1 MEPNSADELDE
12 RLESLPWERVRPP
25 EAPDRR
31 WTMLLAGAVVVA
43 AVVASATRTLW
54 PSPPLTADPTPPPTV
69 EPAPSST
76 QAVASGSGV
85 ALPEADASPVTEA
98 DLRAISP
105 DDAARAV
112 TAHAEWFLSE
122 WLTIDG
128 RPSGTVPALLP
139 DGVDVPVID
148 ASARSFVE
156 SAVGLSAE
164 EVGLGSWEVA
174 VLVRSLSAFG
184 DGDYLRVPA
193 RVFLVTVGIGDDGPF
208 VADLP
213 SPGPLPVGRAAA
225 LELTEEAAPARVTDA
240 ALATMREAGLPDE
253 TSIGTSRSGALWRV
267 TGVVRD
273 QAGVPFVV
281 AVWLDESGERVPAPG

>member
-1 MEPNSADELDE
+1 
-12 RLESLPWERVRPP
+12 
-25 EAPDRR
+25 
-31 WTMLLAGAVVVA
+31 
-43 AVVASATRTLW
+43 
-54 PSPPLTADPTPPPTV
+54 
-69 EPAPSST
+69 
-76 QAVASGSGV
+76 
-85 ALPEADASPVTEA
+85 VTEA

-112 TAHAEWFLSE
+112 TAHAEWFMSE

-128 RPSGTVPALLP
+128 SSSDTAPALLP
-139 DGVDVPVID
+139 EGVDVPVID

-164 EVGLGSWEVA
+164 EVGFGQWEVA

-184 DGDYLRVPA
+184 DGDYLRIPA

-213 SPGPLPVGRAAA
+213 SPGPLPAGRAAA
-225 LELTEEAAPARVTDA
+225 TEFVEEPAPVPVTDA
-240 ALATMREAGLPDE
+240 ALTIMREAGLPDDA
-253 TSIGTSRSGALWRV
+253 SIGTFRLDRLWRV

-273 QAGVPFVV
+273 GAGVPFMV

>member
-1 MEPNSADELDE
+1 MEPTSADELDE
-12 RLESLPWERVRPP
+12 RLESLPWEHVRPP
-25 EAPDRR
+25 EARDRR
-31 WTMLLAGAVVVA
+31 WMMVLAGAVVVA

-54 PSPPLTADPTPPPTV
+54 PAPPLTADL
-69 EPAPSST
+69 APSST
-76 QAVASGSGV
+76 VESAPSSTHAVLSGAGEAPVEAS
-85 ALPEADASPVTEA
+85 ASPVTEA

-128 RPSGTVPALLP
+128 RPSDTTPALLP
-139 DGVDVPVID
+139 AGVDVPVID

-208 VADLP
+208 VVDLP

-225 LELTEEAAPARVTDA
+225 LELIEDTAPARVTDA
-240 ALATMREAGLPDE
+240 ALATMRAAGLPDE
-253 TSIGTSRSGALWRV
+253 ASLDTFRSGALWRV
-267 TGVVRD
+267 TGAVRD